1 MFSSKRNVSVWK
13 VVCFTLCG
21 IEFREN
27 GTVKLFA
34 MGQGKI
40 FVGKHV
46 FLPKNK
52 VRPKKEE
59 RS

>member
-1 MFSSKRNVSVWK
+1 MLSSKKNVSVWK

-27 GTVKLFA
+27 GTVRLFA

-40 FVGKHV
+40 FIGKHV
-46 FLPKNK
+46 PSEEQSTT
-52 VRPKKEE
+52 KKEE
-59 RS
+59 RT